1 MQAICNQNVSTLG
14 VYGYVEAKPLDLIN
28 RIRLDVH
35 RGQIDR
41 YLTLGHRLIITDGI
55 EFCFL
60 YPDQNPA
67 RFFSLLEK
75 PAVGQMWTPNP
86 IYLDLERIFR
96 YFFSDEG
103 FRRCS
108 EERLIEE
115 VLWSFAKPTFDKAI
129 KETPGTGVEHI
140 VGAYRRF
147 MTDLSNFEAMRRF
160 ILQNPTAAIRI
171 QTNKDPQSAHSRL
184 IAATAVHLAEQ
195 VSRGLQLPAPG
206 QELAEMI
213 VYTNGALLYSAI
225 IGDRAPA
232 AIEQACVI
240 TRMLLTGMLPDDQT
254 HSPQPRRAKTAHSL
268 NTPRGR

>member
-1 MQAICNQNVSTLG
+1 MLHKFEKVTGLTYRPFRYIDGTSRNSACNPMEMNIGATLKATPDQKTPLTLALANADRPAATPLG
-14 VYGYVEAKPLDLIN
+14 VFKSARKYWLEGKRISIGDLA
-28 RIRLDVH
+28 REVGVSRV
-35 RGQIDR
+35 
-41 YLTLGHRLIITDGI
+41 TLYRW
-55 EFCFL
+55 
-60 YPDQNPA
+60 
-67 RFFSLLEK
+67 
-75 PAVGQMWTPNP
+75 VG
-86 IYLDLERIFR
+86 
-96 YFFSDEG
+96 SK
-103 FRRCS
+103 
-108 EERLIEE
+108 ERLIEE

-184 IAATAVHLAEQ
+184 IAATAAHLAEQ

-240 TRMLLTGMLPDDQT
+240 TRMLLTGKLPDDQT

-268 NTPRGR
+268 NTPRDR